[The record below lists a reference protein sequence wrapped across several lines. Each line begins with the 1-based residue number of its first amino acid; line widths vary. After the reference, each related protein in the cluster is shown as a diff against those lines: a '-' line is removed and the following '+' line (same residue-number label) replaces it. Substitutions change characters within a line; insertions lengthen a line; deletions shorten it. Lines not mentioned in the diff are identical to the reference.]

1 MAAAA
6 LALIVANSPASDL
19 YDQLFKVRISLGI
32 APVALEKSLLHWIND
47 GLMAVFFFLV
57 GLEIKRE
64 LLVGALSSRKT
75 AALPAIGAVGG
86 MAIPALIY
94 CILNWHDDDAL
105 HGWAIPAATDI
116 AFAVGVIALLGSRV
130 PPSLKIFILALAIID
145 DLGAIIIIALFYS
158 HDLSLVALVLAG
170 AGGIS
175 LLVLNRLGVKVIWP
189 FLAVGLF
196 VWLCVLKSGIHATL
210 AGVITAL
217 AIPLASGQEGR
228 AGPLERMEH
237 ALAPWVS
244 FGILPMFALANAGV
258 SLAGVGL
265 GQLTQSIPLGIALG
279 LFVGKAFGIFG
290 VSWAAIRLGAA
301 DMPEAAS
308 YAQLFGVSM
317 LGGIGFTM
325 SLFIGMLAFPDPD
338 YATQIKIG
346 VLTGSIASAA
356 LGYLL
361 LRSLGAARALPAT
374 G

>member
-6 LALIVANSPASDL
+6 LALILANSPARDL
-19 YDQLFKVRISLGI
+19 YDQLFKVRVSLGI
-32 APVALEKSLLHWIND
+32 APVALEKSLLHWVND

-105 HGWAIPAATDI
+105 RGWAIPAATDI

-158 HDLSLVALVLAG
+158 HDLSLVALALAG

-175 LLVLNRLGVKVIWP
+175 LLVLNRLGVKAIWP

-196 VWLCVLKSGIHATL
+196 VWVCVLKSGIHATL

-258 SLAGVGL
+258 SMAGVGL
-265 GQLTQSIPLGIALG
+265 AQLTQSIPLGIALG

-301 DMPEAAS
+301 DMPEGAS
-308 YAQLFGVSM
+308 YAQLFGVSL

-361 LRSLGAARALPAT
+361 LRSLGARRDLPAT